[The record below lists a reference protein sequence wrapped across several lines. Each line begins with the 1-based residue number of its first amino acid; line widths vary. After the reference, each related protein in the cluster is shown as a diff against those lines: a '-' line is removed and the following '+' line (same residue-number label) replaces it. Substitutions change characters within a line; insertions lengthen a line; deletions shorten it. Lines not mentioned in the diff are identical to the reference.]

1 MATNAKGKIE
11 ITDLD
16 FDAVKSNFQ
25 NFLSQQSQFTDYNFE
40 GSGMSV
46 LMDLLAY
53 NTHYLA
59 FHANMLANELFLD
72 SSVLRANAVS
82 HAKALGYTPS
92 SMKASNATISISVAD
107 VPTSQSSL
115 VMPAGTIFTT
125 SVNDTT
131 YNFVTISDTT
141 STSDSGIFAF
151 TDVKVYEGTRISFQY
166 TVNSSNLEQQFII
179 PSANVDTD
187 TLKVR
192 VQNSSSDTTTVSYSL
207 NTDYTNLTSTS
218 TKYFLQ
224 EVEDGRFEV
233 YFGDGVSGKKPV
245 DGNIVIL
252 DYVVTN
258 GSDSDGA
265 SAFAA
270 ASTIGGYSNITV
282 TTTSSAS
289 GGGLSE
295 SVDSIKFN
303 APLKFAS
310 QTRAVTPDDYK
321 SIVPSIYTNIKS
333 LSVWGGEDNDPAVY
347 GQVYISIKPN
357 TGTTLTTTTKN
368 SIINSLK
375 AFNVASVTPVIV
387 DPITLLL
394 ELTTTVKYNST
405 ISEKTNTDIRALVET
420 AISTFNTNN
429 LQKFD
434 SVFRHS
440 NILKAIDDADQA
452 ILSSTVALKLK
463 RKITPTLN
471 ASTKYTINF
480 NNAAYHPTNNHS
492 QTVLESSGFFLSG
505 NTNEQFI
512 DDNGS
517 GVVRTFYLLGGT
529 TKTITNATAGT
540 INYNT
545 GEVVL
550 TSLNITSVSN
560 ADGTLSV
567 TLKPDS
573 NDVIPVRNQV
583 IEIDTVGSSTTAEI
597 DTFAEGTA
605 TAGVGYTTSSSTS
618 TVGSAYTTTTA
629 SDSSS
634 SSSSSS
640 SSGSSSSSSSGNG
653 SSSGY

>member
-59 FHANMLANELFLD
+59 FHANMLANEMFLD

-92 SMKASNATISISVAD
+92 SMKASNAIISVSVAD
-107 VPTSQSSL
+107 VPTSQTSL

-131 YNFVTISDTT
+131 YNFVTTSDTT
-141 STSDSGIFAF
+141 STSNTGIFAF
-151 TDVKVYEGTRISFQY
+151 TDVKVFEGTRISFQY

-179 PSANVDTD
+179 PSANVDTN
-187 TLKVR
+187 TLTVR
-192 VQNSSSDTTTVSYSL
+192 VQNSSSDTTTTTYTL

-233 YFGDGVSGKKPV
+233 YFGDGVSGQKPV

-258 GSDSDGA
+258 GSDADGA
-265 SAFAA
+265 SAFTA

-282 TTTSSAS
+282 TTISSAS

-303 APLKFAS
+303 APLKFAA

-321 SIVPSIYTNIKS
+321 TIVPSIYTNIKS

-368 SIINSLK
+368 SIVNSLK

-440 NILKAIDDADQA
+440 NLLKAIDDADQA
-452 ILSSTVALKLK
+452 ILSSTVAVKLK

-480 NNAAYHPTNNHS
+480 NNAGYHPSENHS
-492 QTVLESSGFFLSG
+492 QTVLESSGFFLAG
-505 NTNEQFI
+505 DTNEQYI

-517 GVVRTFYLLGGT
+517 GIVRTFYLLGGT

-550 TSLNITSVSN
+550 TSLNITSVEN
-560 ADGTLSV
+560 ADGTIDI

-583 IEIDTVGSSTTAEI
+583 IEIDTVASSTTAEI

-605 TAGVGYTTSSSTS
+605 TAGVGYTTTSSTS
-618 TVGSAYTTTTA
+618 AVGSAYTT
-629 SDSSS
+629 S
-634 SSSSSS
+634 
-640 SSGSSSSSSSGNG
+640 
-653 SSSGY
+653 